1 MNKFEQVSNLDHQ
14 MSVAGEG
21 LECSNDPCLQ
31 GMGLEGGCTVR
42 YNASWEMVTRDP
54 PVNRQTGRNE
64 NITFPQLRWRA
75 VMNDILREG
84 SSASVINYMNKL
96 YNASNLGTFLLQC
109 SRKDQQRVL
118 QTPQSVTQFG
128 SGC

>member
-1 MNKFEQVSNLDHQ
+1 MNRRTD
-14 MSVAGEG
+14 
-21 LECSNDPCLQ
+21 
-31 GMGLEGGCTVR
+31 
-42 YNASWEMVTRDP
+42 
-54 PVNRQTGRNE
+54 RNE

-118 QTPQSVTQFG
+118 QTPKSVTQFG